1 MMAGQGFGRMARA
14 GALAW
19 GLALA
24 GCGIVAPSY
33 RDAAAPIASQA
44 NFDPE
49 RYTGLWYEIAR
60 FPVPFQ
66 EGCTAVTAE
75 YGTRADGTLSVL
87 NTCRDGAPD
96 GPVRTI
102 EGSATVTGPGR
113 LKVRFD
119 SVPFVSAPYW
129 VLWVD
134 ADYRT
139 AVVGVPSG
147 RAGWILNREPTIPPD
162 RLRAALKVLDF
173 NGYDVTRIVPTPQPP
188 R

>member
-1 MMAGQGFGRMARA
+1 MRR
-14 GALAW
+14 ALALC
-19 GLALA
+19 LALA
-24 GCGIVAPSY
+24 GCGLAAPSY

-44 NFDPE
+44 DFDAE

-75 YGTRADGTLSVL
+75 YGLRADGTLSVI
-87 NTCRDGAPD
+87 NTCRDRTPD
-96 GPVRTI
+96 GPARTI
-102 EGSATVTGPGR
+102 VGSAEVTGPGR
-113 LKVRFD
+113 LTVRFRT
-119 SVPFVSAPYW
+119 VPFVEAPYW

-147 RAGWILNREPTIPPD
+147 RAGWILNREPVIPRD
-162 RLRAALKVLDF
+162 RLRAALEVLDF
-173 NGYDVTRIVPTPQPP
+173 NGYDVSRIVPTQQ
-188 R
+188 RVR

>member
-1 MMAGQGFGRMARA
+1 MMR
-14 GALAW
+14 ALAF
-19 GLALA
+19 LLVAAVA

-33 RDAAAPIASQA
+33 RDTTVPIASKA
-44 NFDPE
+44 DFDPS

-60 FPVPFQ
+60 FPVSFQ

-75 YGTRADGTLSVL
+75 YEKRPDGSLSVL

-96 GPVRTI
+96 GPSRRI
-102 EGSATVTGPGR
+102 EGTAEVTGPGR
-113 LKVRFD
+113 LSVRFS

-147 RAGWILNREPTIPPD
+147 RAGWILNRDPTIPRD
-162 RLRAALKVLDF
+162 RLRAALRVLEF
-173 NGYDVTRIVPTPQPP
+173 NGYDVSKIVPTPQPP
-188 R
+188 G